1 MCRVQGAW
9 LLISLKACGKK
20 LFGKG
25 PSYCEGPSSCI
36 TPHKCEKYTGNI
48 PINQTNVFNKLSKG
62 QIPKTLNLFCLL
74 HFSKMLK
81 NSLN

>member
-25 PSYCEGPSSCI
+25 PSHCEGPSSCI
-36 TPHKCEKYTGNI
+36 TPHKCEKYNI
-48 PINQTNVFNKLSKG
+48 QHSHQPDKHT
-62 QIPKTLNLFCLL
+62 
-74 HFSKMLK
+74 
-81 NSLN
+81 